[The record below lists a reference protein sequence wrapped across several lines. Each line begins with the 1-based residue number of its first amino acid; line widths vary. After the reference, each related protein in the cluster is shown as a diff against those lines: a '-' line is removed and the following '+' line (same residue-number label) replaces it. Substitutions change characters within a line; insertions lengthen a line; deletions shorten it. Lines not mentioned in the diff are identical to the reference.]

1 MSMSLTSL
9 PPELVSCVVANL
21 AAQPDSLCD
30 LARCSRQLY
39 CYTVPHLYRHV
50 TIQES
55 VGAGELRDEKLKNL
69 AAVLLRRPDLA
80 GHVRHFT
87 LHVARAPGTLREF
100 MAACESEKH
109 TSPELAKFGQGFTLS
124 EEEKIS
130 CLGQFSHTHGHHHDL
145 ILALL
150 LPALLKVEQ
159 LVVDLDPD
167 FDMKTNRD
175 KYYFDQML
183 QRAAARA
190 FDIQPPFEALKV
202 FVQSHDD
209 FRTTDVI
216 ASLLKLP
223 AIQEISGGFTS
234 TIPLRKFTVTD
245 ENLVE
250 LNSSSSPLTS
260 LDLADFG
267 LSIADL
273 SHIFRVPK
281 ALKMLSF
288 LVCTPDSIKFT
299 NLRDALR
306 PQENCLESL
315 SLDYGRHFCENRT
328 FPPMTSFINLN
339 NLKMFKIT
347 VEFLARTDTG
357 TGRHSL
363 INIFPPSLET
373 LHLTRIQCLAETF
386 LDALEHLLARKSP
399 QQIPSLKILI
409 LEYADFFD
417 ATFLRRIKLANPLW
431 DSMQETAIERLGRAA
446 AHGVSIEIIESWT
459 DK

>member
-1 MSMSLTSL
+1 MSLTSL

-39 CYTVPHLYRHV
+39 YYTVPHLYRHV
-50 TIQES
+50 KIQEN

-80 GHVRHFT
+80 GHVRRFT
-87 LHVARAPGTLREF
+87 FHVARAPGTAREF
-100 MAACESEKH
+100 MAARESEEH
-109 TSPELAKFGQGFTLS
+109 TSPELVKFGQAFTLS
-124 EEEKIS
+124 KEEKIS
-130 CLGQFSHTHGHHHDL
+130 CLEQFSHTHRRHHDL

-167 FDMKTNRD
+167 FDMKADLDTH
-175 KYYFDQML
+175 YFELML

-190 FDIQPPFEALKV
+190 ERPFDIQAPLEALKV

-209 FRTTDVI
+209 FRTTGVI

-234 TIPLRKFTVTD
+234 TNPLRKSTVTD
-245 ENLVE
+245 ENLIE

-267 LSIADL
+267 LNIADL

-299 NLRDALR
+299 NLRHALR

-315 SLDYGRHFCENRT
+315 SLDYSIYSCENRT
-328 FPPMTSFINLN
+328 FPPMTSFINFN
-339 NLKMFKIT
+339 NLKMFKIA
-347 VEFLARTDTG
+347 VDFLARTDTG
-357 TGRHSL
+357 TGCHSL

-386 LDALEHLLARKSP
+386 LDALEHLLA
-399 QQIPSLKILI
+399 
-409 LEYADFFD
+409 
-417 ATFLRRIKLANPLW
+417 
-431 DSMQETAIERLGRAA
+431 
-446 AHGVSIEIIESWT
+446 
-459 DK
+459 